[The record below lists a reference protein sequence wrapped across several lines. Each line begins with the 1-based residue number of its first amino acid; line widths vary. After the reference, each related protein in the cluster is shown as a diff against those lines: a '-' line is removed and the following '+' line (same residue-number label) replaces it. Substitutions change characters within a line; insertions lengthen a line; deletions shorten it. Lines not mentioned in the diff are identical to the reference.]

1 MYGEFEGLLVAHIL
15 LSQKPDQK
23 KRQVINL
30 DEDVHVCGYFWWMM
44 YKLLFMDHLP
54 FISFSRTLAI
64 FLLFFFW
71 TFLSPILFFSSHT
84 LLSISFISF
93 CIAHI
98 LFLMVTLERECG
110 HETTWSF
117 ILWVDGWSACYLLV

>member
-98 LFLMVTLERECG
+98 LFLILITLERVVMEQYVVLFCG
-110 HETTWSF
+110 
-117 ILWVDGWSACYLLV
+117 